1 MVEIDAIYQK
11 KINKDYQKNI
21 KKVIV
26 MQKNQNKKFF

>member
-1 MVEIDAIYQK
+1 MVERDAIYQK